1 MLKIGRLI
9 IIINVYLV
17 YNVGIYIFKEWFFRD
32 GDSINGKI

>member
-17 YNVGIYIFKEWFFRD
+17 YNVGIFKEWFFRD